1 MLAQTV
7 VMVVPKNRSGHA
19 WLTSYNQHNSVMGN
33 IVKLQS
39 NQLELINCEKSP
51 LELELAFFL

>member
-1 MLAQTV
+1 
-7 VMVVPKNRSGHA
+7 MVVPKNRSGHA